1 MTRAPEKTGKKGE
14 LVMLPLG
21 GVGEI
26 GMNFTLYGWEGKW
39 IAVDCGIT
47 FGDDTTPG
55 VDIMVP
61 DVSFIAE
68 RKKDLLGIVLTHA
81 HEDHLGAVP
90 HLWPRL
96 GCPVYGT
103 PFALGLLRRK
113 LVEVELDRI
122 VPLHTV
128 PCGGGIDLGPFRIDC
143 IPVAHSIPE
152 TQALAIRT
160 PAGTVLHASDWKI
173 DPGPLVGPCT
183 DEAAFRRLGDE
194 GVIALVCDSTNAMVA
209 GQSGSEAALRDSLIE
224 VIRRCR
230 QRVLVTC
237 FASNVARLETIARAA
252 EATGRTFGI
261 VGRSLERIVDTAR
274 ECGYLQDI
282 PDPVRAREAGYLP
295 RDRVVLAVTG
305 SQGEPQA
312 MLARIAADDHPDL
325 VLEAGD
331 TVIFSAREIPGNE
344 RAVNRVQNRL
354 AKLEVRVITDRH
366 AFVHVSGHPARDELA
381 VMYEWVRPP
390 LIVPIH
396 GESRHLT
403 EHVRYAQSC
412 GVPRAIIAENGAML
426 RLYPGPAEIVDHVP
440 VGRLAVEGRRLLPID
455 GDVLRSRR
463 RLGFAGMAVATVVLD
478 RKGRLRGAPQLT
490 VPGLLD
496 GTDADV
502 DIRASAVRAIEEAI
516 EGLSA
521 EARRSDEDVSEAT
534 RRAVRRTLR
543 AAFGRRPVTEVH
555 VVRVS

>member
-1 MTRAPEKTGKKGE
+1 MSRAPAKASNKGE

-21 GVGEI
+21 GAGEI
-26 GMNFTLYGWEGKW
+26 GMNFTLYGWAGKW

-61 DVSFIAE
+61 DISFIAE

-90 HLWPRL
+90 YLWRKL

-113 LVEVELDRI
+113 LVEVELDR
-122 VPLHTV
+122 VTPLHTV
-128 PCGGGIDLGPFRIDC
+128 PCGGGIDLGPFRIDY

-152 TQALAIRT
+152 AHALAIRT

-183 DEAAFRRLGDE
+183 DEAAFRKLGEE

-224 VIRRCR
+224 VIGRCR

-252 EATGRTFGI
+252 EATGRNFGI
-261 VGRSLERIVDTAR
+261 VGRSLERIVDIAL
-274 ECGYLQDI
+274 ECGYLRDI
-282 PDPVRAREAGYLP
+282 PAPLRARDAGFLP
-295 RDRVVLAVTG
+295 RDRVLLAVTG

-312 MLARIAADDHPDL
+312 MLARIAADEHPDL
-325 VLEAGD
+325 VLEPGD

-344 RAVNRVQNRL
+344 RAVNRVQNHL
-354 AKLEVRVITDRH
+354 ARLEVRVVTDRH

-381 VMYEWVRPP
+381 AMYEWVRPP

-403 EHVRYAQSC
+403 EHVRYAHTC
-412 GVPRAIIAENGAML
+412 GVPRGVIAENGAVL
-426 RLYPGPAEIVDHVP
+426 RLHPGPAEIVDHVP
-440 VGRLAVEGRRLLPID
+440 VGRFAVEGRRLLPID

-463 RLGFAGMAVATVVLD
+463 RLSFAGVAVATVVID
-478 RKGRLRGAPQLT
+478 RKGRLRGTPQLT

-496 GTDADV
+496 GTEGDL
-502 DIRASAVRAIEEAI
+502 DIRAAAVAAIEEAV
-516 EGLSA
+516 EALSPD
-521 EARRSDEDVSEAT
+521 ARRSDEEVSEAT
-534 RRAVRRTLR
+534 RRAVRRRLR
-543 AAFGRRPVTEVH
+543 EAFGRRPVTEVH
-555 VVRVS
+555 VVRV

>member
-1 MTRAPEKTGKKGE
+1 VKGSSKGE

-21 GVGEI
+21 GAGEI
-26 GMNFTLYGWEGKW
+26 GMNFTLYGWAGKW

-55 VDIMVP
+55 IDVMVP
-61 DVSFIAE
+61 DTSFIAE
-68 RKKDLLGIVLTHA
+68 RKKDLLGVVLTHA

-90 HLWPRL
+90 YLWRKL

-113 LVEVELDRI
+113 LVEVELDRV
-122 VPLHTV
+122 VPLRTV
-128 PCGGGIDLGPFRIDC
+128 PCGGGIELGPFRIDY
-143 IPVAHSIPE
+143 IPAAHSIPE
-152 TQALAIRT
+152 ANVLAIRT
-160 PAGTVLHASDWKI
+160 PVGTVLHASDWKI

-183 DEAAFRRLGDE
+183 DEAALRKLGEE

-224 VIRRCR
+224 VVRRCR

-252 EATGRTFGI
+252 EATGRNFGI
-261 VGRSLERIVDTAR
+261 AGRSIERIVDIAR
-274 ECGYLQDI
+274 ECGYLRDI
-282 PDPVRAREAGYLP
+282 AEPVRARDAGFLP
-295 RDRVVLAVTG
+295 RDRVILAVTG

-312 MLARIAADDHPDL
+312 MLSRIAGDGHPDL

-344 RAVNRVQNRL
+344 RAVGRVQNLL
-354 AKLEVRVITDRH
+354 ARQQVRIITDRD

-381 VMYEWVRPP
+381 AMYEWVRPP

-403 EHVRYAQSC
+403 EQLRYARQC
-412 GVPRAIIAENGAML
+412 GVPHGVIAENGSML
-426 RLYPGPAEIVDHVP
+426 RLHPGPAEIVDHVP
-440 VGRLAVEGRRLLPID
+440 VGRFAVEGARLLPVD
-455 GDVLRSRR
+455 GDVVRSRR
-463 RLGFAGMAVATVVLD
+463 RLSFAGVAVATVVMD
-478 RKGRLRGAPQLT
+478 RKGRLRDSPRLT

-496 GTDADV
+496 DSESDRDV
-502 DIRASAVRAIEEAI
+502 HAAAVAAIEAAI
-516 EGLSA
+516 EALSP
-521 EARRSDEDVSEAT
+521 EARRIDEEVIEAA
-534 RRAVRRTLR
+534 RRAVRRALR
-543 AAFGRRPVTEVH
+543 EAFGRRPVAEIH
-555 VVRVS
+555 IVRV